1 MIMATISENLQTIKT
16 STDAIK
22 QAIISKGGEIR
33 GDITTWA
40 DAINAIEGGG
50 ITLLGGI
57 KNKLNGAQIAIPP
70 VTSVIDGDVLYEYQ
84 YENLD
89 TTTYSDVNF
98 FMPLYRGSFPAFSAW
113 GGMSPE
119 FHIFNLG
126 DIKFMMNNQPNY
138 YGGWV
143 SGFQTDSYTYCLL
156 PKHSFSGFIDKE
168 TNKICYCATS
178 SYSTTYAR
186 QESQICCIF
195 LVGKRKDNS
204 EWDILDC
211 DTFTYSR
218 DVYTCFKEDT
228 EITLSDLSKKKIQ
241 DITYNDKLLVW
252 DFDNGC
258 MNVDNV
264 FWIKKEETADY
275 YYHIT
280 LENGNTIDLIGS
292 NGKCHRLFNY
302 DDQIF
307 ESATDLIGKNIYT
320 RQGIFKVVDCVR
332 INEACKFY
340 NIITENHINLFAN
353 DMLTSCKYNNAMPIV
368 NMRFVKD
375 DVETDSTKLRKLMLA
390 GLKGDDIK
398 WYNVLKL
405 QYNNDKSIED
415 TIKYIEERKRLRKN
429 PDDFDDNKEII
440 KTIQDTEVGW
450 IDRNGKSYGFKL
462 YMSGQNNHAILAGK
476 ICKELGIDTDNP
488 SIYLEKEG
496 WVKYTTDY
504 VFNSDNK
511 EINGKQLNTLRK
523 FLKTPNKLKKEGKI
537 RIGDFMSPHIDI
549 SEFDTMDKYSFEYI
563 KKHNRR

>member
-1 MIMATISENLQTIKT
+1 MATISENLQTIKT
-16 STDAIK
+16 STDNIK
-22 QAIISKGGEIR
+22 QAIIDKGGEIS
-33 GDITTWA
+33 GNITTWA
-40 DAINAIEGGG
+40 DAISAIESGG

-57 KNKLNGAQIAIPP
+57 KNKLNGAEIVIPAG
-70 VTSVIDGDVLYEYQ
+70 VIDGDVLYTYE

-89 TTTYSDVNF
+89 TSTYSDVNF
-98 FMPLYRGSFPAFSAW
+98 FMSLYHGSFPAFDGW

-126 DIKFMMNNQPNY
+126 DIKFMTTELPPY
-138 YGGWV
+138 YGGWI
-143 SGFQTDSYTYCLL
+143 SGFQTDVYTYCLVQ
-156 PKHSFSGFIDKE
+156 KAAFCGSAVWEE

-178 SYSTTYAR
+178 AYGTSGGR
-186 QESQICCIF
+186 KENQICCIF
-195 LVGKRKDNS
+195 LVGQRRDNK

-211 DTFTYSR
+211 DTFTFLRSY
-218 DVYTCFKEDT
+218 YTCFKEDT

-258 MNVDNV
+258 MNIDNI

-320 RQGIFKVVDCVR
+320 RQGIYKVVDCVR
-332 INEACKFY
+332 INESCKFY

-353 DMLTSCKYNNAMPIV
+353 DMLTSCKYNNALPIV

-375 DVETDSTKLRKLMLA
+375 DVEIDSTKLRKLMLA

-415 TIKYIEERKRLRKN
+415 TIKYIEERKILRKN
-429 PDDFDDNKEII
+429 LDDFDDNKEII
-440 KTIQDTEVGW
+440 NSIQDTEVGW
-450 IDRNGKSYGFKL
+450 IDREGKSYGFKL
-462 YMSGQNNHAILAGK
+462 YMPGQNNHGILAGK
-476 ICKELGIDTDNP
+476 ICEELGINTDNP
-488 SIYLEKEG
+488 SMYLEKEG
-496 WVKYTTDY
+496 WVKYTSDY
-504 VFNSDNK
+504 VFNSDDM
-511 EINGKQLNTLRK
+511 EINDNQLESLRK

-537 RIGDFMSPHIDI
+537 RIGNYMSPYVDI
-549 SEFDTMDKYSFEYI
+549 SEFDTMDTYSFEYR
-563 KKHNRR
+563 KKHNRQ

>member
-1 MIMATISENLQTIKT
+1 MATISENLQTIKN

-22 QAIISKGGEIR
+22 QAIIDKGGEIS

-40 DAINAIEGGG
+40 NAISAIESGG

-57 KNKLNGAQIAIPP
+57 KNKLNGTEIVIP
-70 VTSVIDGDVLYEYQ
+70 TGVIDGDLLYTYD

-89 TTTYSDVNF
+89 PTTYSKVGI
-98 FMPLYRGSFPAFSAW
+98 FMPHYMDTFPLHGWSNS
-113 GGMSPE
+113 ME
-119 FHIFNLG
+119 FCVFNLG
-126 DIKFMMNNQPNY
+126 NTKVMMMQRRTGTWN
-138 YGGWV
+138 
-143 SGFQTDSYTYCLL
+143 SGFSTYSYRYCLIT
-156 PKHSFSGFIDKE
+156 KNTFIPSAESASNQIYYCVTSSSQITPGTPD
-168 TNKICYCATS
+168 TQICYI
-178 SYSTTYAR
+178 Y
-186 QESQICCIF
+186 
-195 LVGKRKDNS
+195 LVGQRKDNN
-204 EWDILDC
+204 EFDILDF

-218 DVYTCFKEDT
+218 DAYACFKENT

-241 DITYNDKLLVW
+241 DVTYNDKLLVW

-258 MNVDNV
+258 MNIDNV

-320 RQGIFKVVDCVR
+320 RQGVFKVVDCVR
-332 INEACKFY
+332 INESCKFY
-340 NIITENHINLFAN
+340 NIITEHHINLFAN

-429 PDDFDDNKEII
+429 LDDFDDNKEII

-450 IDRNGKSYGFKL
+450 IDRDGNSYGLKL
-462 YMSGQNNHAILAGK
+462 YMPGQNNHGILADK
-476 ICKELGIDTDNP
+476 ICKELNIQIDNP
-488 SIYLEKEG
+488 SRYLEKEG
-496 WVKYTTDY
+496 WVKYTSDY
-504 VFNSDNK
+504 VFNSDDK
-511 EINGKQLNTLRK
+511 EITDKQLNSLLK

-537 RIGDFMSPHIDI
+537 RIGDYMSPYVDI
-549 SEFDTMDKYSFEYI
+549 SEFDAMDKYSFEYR

>member
-1 MIMATISENLQTIKT
+1 MATISENLQTIKT
-16 STDAIK
+16 STTAIK
-22 QAIISKGGEIR
+22 QAIIDKGGKIS

-57 KNKLNGAQIAIPP
+57 KNKLNGAQIVIPAA
-70 VTSVIDGDVLYEYQ
+70 TSVVDGDVLYEYQ

-89 TTTYSDVNF
+89 TTTYSGVYIY
-98 FMPLYRGSFPAFSAW
+98 MPHYNESFPISSW
-113 GGMSPE
+113 GGVAPS
-119 FHIFNLG
+119 FDVFNLG
-126 DIKFMMNNQPNY
+126 DIKFMMMERSKLDS
-138 YGGWV
+138 GWV
-143 SGFQTDSYTYCLL
+143 SGFQTQTFKYCLI
-156 PKHSFSGFIDKE
+156 PKYSFKGYGDKE
-168 TNKICYCATS
+168 TSKICYCATS
-178 SYSTTYAR
+178 SNGNTYDR

-195 LVGKRKDNS
+195 LVGQRKDNG

-211 DTFTYSR
+211 DTFTFLR
-218 DVYTCFKEDT
+218 DRYMCFKEDT

-264 FWIKKEETADY
+264 FWIKKEEIADY

-292 NGKCHRLFNY
+292 DGKCHRLFNY

-320 RQGIFKVVDCVR
+320 RQGIYKVVDCVR
-332 INEACKFY
+332 INESCKFY

-353 DMLTSCKYNNAMPIV
+353 DMLTSCKYNNAVPIV
-368 NMRFVKD
+368 NMKFVKD
-375 DVETDSTKLRKLMLA
+375 DVEIDSMKLRKLMLA

-429 PDDFDDNKEII
+429 LDDFDDNKEII

-450 IDRNGKSYGFKL
+450 IDRDGNSYGLKL
-462 YMSGQNNHAILAGK
+462 YMPGQNNHGILADK
-476 ICKELGIDTDNP
+476 ICKELNIQIDNP

-523 FLKTPNKLKKEGKI
+523 FLKVPNKLKKEGKI
-537 RIGDFMSPHIDI
+537 RIGDYMSPYVDI
-549 SEFDTMDKYSFEYI
+549 SEFDTMDKYSFEYR

>member
-1 MIMATISENLQTIKT
+1 MATISENLQTIKT

-22 QAIISKGGEIR
+22 QAIIDKGGEIS
-33 GDITTWA
+33 GNITTWA
-40 DAINAIEGGG
+40 DAISAIKSGGV
-50 ITLLGGI
+50 TLLGGI
-57 KNKLNGAQIAIPP
+57 KNKLNGAEIVIPNG
-70 VTSVIDGDVLYEYQ
+70 VIDGNVLYEYQ

-89 TTTYSDVNF
+89 TTTYSNVKF

-113 GGMSPE
+113 GSMGPE

-126 DIKFMMNNQPNY
+126 DIKLMMDNQPKY

-143 SGFQTDSYTYCLL
+143 SGFQTDLYTYCLL
-156 PKHSFSGFIDKE
+156 PKQSFTGYEERE

-178 SYSTTYAR
+178 SSGI
-186 QESQICCIF
+186 SGGKKDNQICRIF
-195 LVGKRKDNS
+195 LVGKRRDNS

-211 DTFTYSR
+211 DTFTFLRSC
-218 DVYTCFKEDT
+218 YTCFKEDT

-264 FWIKKEETADY
+264 FWIKKEEIADY

-332 INEACKFY
+332 INESCKFY
-340 NIITENHINLFAN
+340 NIITEHHINLFAN
-353 DMLTSCKYNNAMPIV
+353 DILTSCKYNNALPIV
-368 NMRFVKD
+368 NMKFVKN
-375 DVETDSTKLRKLMLA
+375 DVEIDSTKLRKLMLA
-390 GLKGDDIK
+390 GLKSDDIK
-398 WYNVLKL
+398 WYNVLNL

-415 TIKYIEERKRLRKN
+415 TIKYIENCKRSRKN
-429 PDDFDDNKEII
+429 LDDFDDNKEII
-440 KTIQDTEVGW
+440 KNIQDTEVGW
-450 IDRNGKSYGFKL
+450 IDREGKSYGVKL
-462 YMSGQNNHAILAGK
+462 YMPGQNNHIILADK
-476 ICKELGIDTDNP
+476 ICKELNIQTDNP
-488 SIYLEKEG
+488 SRYLEKEG
-496 WVKYTTDY
+496 WLKYTTDF
-504 VFNSDNK
+504 VLNSDDM
-511 EINGKQLNTLRK
+511 EINDNQLESLRK
-523 FLKTPNKLKKEGKI
+523 FLKTSNKLKKEGKI
-537 RIGDFMSPHIDI
+537 RIGDYMSPHVDI
-549 SEFDTMDKYSFEYI
+549 SEFDTMDKYSFEYR
-563 KKHNRR
+563 KKHNMR

>member
-1 MIMATISENLQTIKT
+1 MATISENLQTIKT

-22 QAIISKGGEIR
+22 QAIIGKGGEIS
-33 GDITTWA
+33 GNITTWA
-40 DAINAIEGGG
+40 DAINAIESGG

-57 KNKLNGAQIAIPP
+57 KNKLNGAQIVIPP
-70 VTSVIDGDVLYEYQ
+70 ATSVIDGDVLYEYQ

-89 TTTYSDVNF
+89 TTTYSGVYIY
-98 FMPLYRGSFPAFSAW
+98 MPHYNESFPLHSW
-113 GGMSPE
+113 GGMAPS
-119 FHIFNLG
+119 FDVFNLG
-126 DIKFMMNNQPNY
+126 DIKFMMMERSKLDS
-138 YGGWV
+138 GWV
-143 SGFQTDSYTYCLL
+143 SGFQTQTFKYCLI
-156 PKHSFSGFIDKE
+156 PKYSFKGYGDKE
-168 TNKICYCATS
+168 TSKICYCATS
-178 SYSTTYAR
+178 SVGNMYNG
-186 QESQICCIF
+186 QKSQICCIF
-195 LVGKRKDNS
+195 LVGQRKDNS

-211 DTFTYSR
+211 DTFTFLR
-218 DVYTCFKEDT
+218 DSYACFKEDT

-258 MNVDNV
+258 MNIDNV
-264 FWIKKEETADY
+264 FWIKKEEIADY

-332 INEACKFY
+332 INESCKFY

-353 DMLTSCKYNNAMPIV
+353 DILTSCKYNNALPIV

-375 DVETDSTKLRKLMLA
+375 NVEIDSMKLRKLMLA
-390 GLKGDDIK
+390 GLKNDDIK

-429 PDDFDDNKEII
+429 LDDFDDNKEII

-450 IDRNGKSYGFKL
+450 IDREGKSYGFKS
-462 YMSGQNNHAILAGK
+462 YMPGQNNHIILANK

-488 SIYLEKEG
+488 SMYLEKEG

-511 EINGKQLNTLRK
+511 EINDNQLESLRK

-537 RIGDFMSPHIDI
+537 RIGDYMSPYVDI
-549 SEFDTMDKYSFEYI
+549 SEFDTMDKYSFEYR
-563 KKHNRR
+563 KKHNMR

>member
-1 MIMATISENLQTIKT
+1 MATISENLQTIKN

-22 QAIISKGGEIR
+22 QAIISKGGEIS
-33 GDITTWA
+33 GNITTWA
-40 DAINAIEGGG
+40 DAISAIESGGV
-50 ITLLGGI
+50 TLLGGI
-57 KNKLNGAQIAIPP
+57 KNKLNGTEIVIP
-70 VTSVIDGDVLYEYQ
+70 SGVIDGDVLYEYQ

-89 TTTYSDVNF
+89 TTTYSSVAI
-98 FMPLYRGSFPAFSAW
+98 FMPHYMGTFPLYSNWPPYFDFR
-113 GGMSPE
+113 
-119 FHIFNLG
+119 IFNLG
-126 DIKFMMNNQPNY
+126 NTKVMMMQR
-138 YGGWV
+138 GGVVNGWN
-143 SGFQTDSYTYCLL
+143 SGFNANSFRYCLIT
-156 PKHSFSGFIDKE
+156 KNSFDSQYS
-168 TNKICYCATS
+168 NQICYCATS
-178 SYSTTYAR
+178 SSGSSFIRSIT
-186 QESQICCIF
+186 QICYIY
-195 LVGKRKDNS
+195 LAGHRRDNS
-204 EWDILDC
+204 EWDILDY
-211 DTFTYSR
+211 DTFTFLR
-218 DVYTCFKEDT
+218 DSYTCFKEDT

-264 FWIKKEETADY
+264 FWIKKEEIADY

-302 DDQIF
+302 DDQNF

-320 RQGIFKVVDCVR
+320 RQGIFKVVNCVR
-332 INEACKFY
+332 INESCKFY

-353 DMLTSCKYNNAMPIV
+353 DILASCKYNNALPIV

-375 DVETDSTKLRKLMLA
+375 NVEIDSMKLRKLMLA
-390 GLKGDDIK
+390 GLKSDDIK

-429 PDDFDDNKEII
+429 LDDFDDNKEII

-450 IDRNGKSYGFKL
+450 IDRDGKSYGFKS
-462 YMSGQNNHAILAGK
+462 YMPGQNNHAILAGK
-476 ICKELGIDTDNP
+476 ICKELGINTDNP

-504 VFNSDNK
+504 VLNSDDK
-511 EINGKQLNTLRK
+511 EINDKQLNTLRK
-523 FLKTPNKLKKEGKI
+523 FLKVPNKLKKEGKI
-537 RIGDFMSPHIDI
+537 RIGDYMSPYVDI
-549 SEFDTMDKYSFEYI
+549 SEFDTMDKYSFEYR